1 MHEYS
6 IVCSLL
12 DLCEENAQSENAK
25 KITKVEVKI
34 GVLSGVEPYLLQSA
48 FDTFKEKTVCDGA
61 KFVIHMQEVIIRC
74 NSCHKNFTLKKHEF
88 TCPKCKSFDIETID
102 GEDMYLMRLE
112 ME

>member
-12 DLCEENAQSENAK
+12 DLCEENVKSENAK

-34 GVLSGVEPYLLQSA
+34 GKLSGVEPYLLQSA
-48 FDTFKEKTVCDGA
+48 FDTFKEKTICDGA
-61 KFVIHMQEVIIRC
+61 QFVMHIQDVVIRC
-74 NSCHKNFTLKKHEF
+74 HECHQEFTLEHNEF
-88 TCPKCKSFDIETID
+88 TCPNCKSFDIETID